1 MESVGLYA
9 CRSVPDYLVTT
20 VKAQWEASIP
30 SATVRLRTL
39 LLMLNVGPGPVEL
52 QSASIKRPDRFAR
65 LGLQSCDRKAL
76 ASSR

>member
-39 LLMLNVGPGPVEL
+39 LLMLNVGPAPL
-52 QSASIKRPDRFAR
+52 
-65 LGLQSCDRKAL
+65 SCNQQAL
-76 ASSR
+76 NDLTALRG